1 MLSFTLKDDKRCYHV
16 RNIFKIFKN
25 TNRDCC
31 FSRVC
36 VCPCYTVGI
45 FKNRQPNLVILQQ
58 PRINVSFI
66 VIGLLCQ
73 HLLKLLVLQ
82 VVCLVLSHTTQE
94 VHGNFQWKQQ

>member
-1 MLSFTLKDDKRCYHV
+1 MYAIYSKYSKTQTETVVFL
-16 RNIFKIFKN
+16 
-25 TNRDCC
+25 
-31 FSRVC
+31 VC

-45 FKNRQPNLVILQQ
+45 FKNRQPNLVIPQQ